1 MRTINIGRLL
11 LIIAIYCMLPLQ
23 GVYAEKTDGKLTGN
37 TMGSDE
43 NSRSWVGLDLG
54 VPYVINRVGWRP
66 NDNASSVV
74 LGLFEGSNRPDF
86 MDAIPLFMITEEG
99 PVGYFSYADVH
110 VSRGFRYVRW
120 CAPADTNSDIADV
133 EFYGN
138 PGEGDDS
145 RFYQLTNLPTLS
157 YHTYSGQEPYDKV
170 HELESEMCI
179 IYDEGTRLQEYPI
192 LVRERGNGSRYEAF
206 LKRPYRV
213 KFNDGKSHHMLK
225 DSPLQSPA
233 KSKKWTLIPN
243 WRDKSLM
250 RNNIAFEMSR
260 RLGLSYTPWIQ
271 NVDVIVNGE
280 YKGNYQLCDQITVD
294 PNRVDITEMEP
305 EDIDETNITGGYLLE
320 ITNAGG
326 EPYHFHS
333 NIGSIPVDVKSPDSD
348 EISSEQFDYIR
359 NAFNEMESRLW
370 DSNFQNA
377 EVGYRSRLDLQS
389 FLRYF
394 LVGEFTGNTD
404 AMWSLYVYK
413 EREDDLFHFG
423 PVWDFDLCMD
433 NDQRV
438 YPANGKPD
446 WLFYYGSAVTGIR
459 NFVGRILSDPYAS
472 KELSTIWS
480 DMRKSGAFSQ
490 DSLWAFVDSLG
501 TVMDESQKLNFTRWD
516 NLGQLLTLQQFAPGT
531 YQGEL
536 DIIKNYLKERIRWI
550 DKKLGYKD
558 YEEVDP
564 EDTLFIINSAEDLYA
579 FQQAVNVQG
588 HTDLNARMDADLD
601 LSAISSKL
609 EPIGTAVNPYVGTFD
624 GQGHTISGFTM
635 RYNGNYAGLF
645 GIVSG
650 GATFRNFVLDN
661 TCSILGGA
669 FVGII
674 GGSNGR
680 GTVTM
685 ECLGN
690 EGSVTAVNQNAGGI
704 FGCNMGG
711 AATPIFRNCYVT
723 GPVKGGRESGQI
735 TGYAGNGQA
744 YNCYA
749 IGTIEGVY
757 KADMSDAMLRGNPRS
772 NNCYS
777 IYPDRN
783 ATVVDESQITG
794 GELCYLL
801 NEGNSQQEPVW
812 FQTLGKDGYPVL
824 NSSHAQ
830 VLLADDGTF
839 FNEDVDGL
847 IAMKPKSWNTS
858 SAVYDLSGRRI
869 SAAATPNSQLSTVN
883 LKKGLHIIR
892 TTDGKT
898 YKVLVK

>member
-1 MRTINIGRLL
+1 MKRN
-11 LIIAIYCMLPLQ
+11 LILSVACALFFLPMKAQQCEVNFDLNYDTTQKIEGISVKQ
-23 GVYAEKTDGKLTGN
+23 GC
-37 TMGSDE
+37 
-43 NSRSWVGLDLG
+43 
-54 VPYVINRVGWRP
+54 
-66 NDNASSVV
+66 
-74 LGLFEGSNRPDF
+74 
-86 MDAIPLFMITEEG
+86 AIPMDKKPLPQREGYRFGGWYTSQEGQAQDEWLFGKMVGMMGAFSAQANDSMKVEKPMTLYAKWIAPTHIVDAEG
-99 PVGYFSYADVH
+99 LNRMRDDLHGW
-110 VSRGFRYVRW
+110 YVLD
-120 CAPADTNSDIADV
+120 CDIDLS
-133 EFYGN
+133 GM
-138 PGEGDDS
+138 DDWE
-145 RFYQLTNLPTLS
+145 Q
-157 YHTYSGQEPYDKV
+157 V
-170 HELESEMCI
+170 
-179 IYDEGTRLQEYPI
+179 
-192 LVRERGNGSRYEAF
+192 
-206 LKRPYRV
+206 
-213 KFNDGKSHHMLK
+213 
-225 DSPLQSPA
+225 
-233 KSKKWTLIPN
+233 
-243 WRDKSLM
+243 
-250 RNNIAFEMSR
+250 
-260 RLGLSYTPWIQ
+260 
-271 NVDVIVNGE
+271 GE
-280 YKGNYQLCDQITVD
+280 YEVHY
-294 PNRVDITEMEP
+294 EWAEA
-305 EDIDETNITGGYLLE
+305 EWW
-320 ITNAGG
+320 
-326 EPYHFHS
+326 
-333 NIGSIPVDVKSPDSD
+333 
-348 EISSEQFDYIR
+348 R
-359 NAFNEMESRLW
+359 NAF
-370 DSNFQNA
+370 
-377 EVGYRSRLDLQS
+377 
-389 FLRYF
+389 
-394 LVGEFTGNTD
+394 
-404 AMWSLYVYK
+404 K
-413 EREDDLFHFG
+413 
-423 PVWDFDLCMD
+423 
-433 NDQRV
+433 
-438 YPANGKPD
+438 GK
-446 WLFYYGSAVTGIR
+446 L
-459 NFVGRILSDPYAS
+459 
-472 KELSTIWS
+472 
-480 DMRKSGAFSQ
+480 
-490 DSLWAFVDSLG
+490 
-501 TVMDESQKLNFTRWD
+501 
-516 NLGQLLTLQQFAPGT
+516 
-531 YQGEL
+531 
-536 DIIKNYLKERIRWI
+536 
-550 DKKLGYKD
+550 
-558 YEEVDP
+558 
-564 EDTLFIINSAEDLYA
+564 
-579 FQQAVNVQG
+579 
-588 HTDLNARMDADLD
+588 
-601 LSAISSKL
+601 
-609 EPIGTAVNPYVGTFD
+609 D